1 MKNYKHMIVQNLADV
16 TIGSLLSVWSGV
28 LSFIPS
34 LIGALIVLIIGLIVA
49 VGLSSIVEKIIAAI
63 KLDAF
68 LHRLGLE
75 EYFNRAGLKIN
86 AKKFFGALVYWFFI
100 IVFVLAAADAIG
112 LTGLSQFLRDVV
124 AYIPQIVVA
133 VLILLVSV
141 VIANALRTTVKAS
154 VVGSKLHAA
163 NFLSNITWWS
173 AVIFGFITALI
184 QLGIAPMLLNTIITG
199 LVAMIAL
206 AGGIAFGLGGKD
218 YALHL
223 IAKFR
228 ERVE

>member
-1 MKNYKHMIVQNLADV
+1 MIIQNLADV
-16 TIGSLLSVWSGV
+16 TTASLLSVWSGV
-28 LSFIPS
+28 ISFIPT

-49 VGLSSIVEKIIAAI
+49 AGLSSIVEKIISAV

-68 LHRLGLE
+68 LRRLGLE
-75 EYFNRAGLKIN
+75 EYFHRADLKIN
-86 AKKFFGALVYWFFI
+86 SGKFFGALVYWFFI
-100 IVFVLAAADAIG
+100 IVFVLAAADAVG

-133 VLILLVSV
+133 ILILLVSV
-141 VIANALRTTVKAS
+141 VIANALRMAVKAS
-154 VVGSKLHAA
+154 VTGTKLHAA

-173 AVIFGFITALI
+173 AVIFGFIAALI

-206 AGGIAFGLGGKD
+206 AGGIALGLGGKD
-218 YALHL
+218 YAMHL
-223 IAKFR
+223 IGKFR

>member
-1 MKNYKHMIVQNLADV
+1 MKSINIMIVQNLADV
-16 TIGSLLSVWSGV
+16 TIGSLLNVWSGV
-28 LSFIPS
+28 IAFIPS

-49 VGLSSIVEKIIAAI
+49 AGLSSIVEKVIAAI

-68 LHRLGLE
+68 LHKLGLE
-75 EYFNRAGLKIN
+75 EYFSRAGLKVN
-86 AKKFFGALVYWFFI
+86 AGRFFGALVYWFFI

-133 VLILLVSV
+133 VLVLLVSV
-141 VIANALRTTVKAS
+141 VIANALRAAVKAS
-154 VVGSKLHAA
+154 VTGAKLHAA

-173 AVIFGFITALI
+173 AVIFGFIAALI

-206 AGGIAFGLGGKD
+206 AGGIALGLGGKD
-218 YALHL
+218 YATHL
-223 IAKFR
+223 IGKFR

>member
-1 MKNYKHMIVQNLADV
+1 MS
-16 TIGSLLSVWSGV
+16 SLLNVWNGV
-28 LSFIPS
+28 ISFIPS

-49 VGLSSIVEKIIAAI
+49 AGLGSIVERIIAAI
-63 KLDAF
+63 KIDAF
-68 LHRLGLE
+68 LKRLGLE
-75 EYFNRAGLKIN
+75 EYFGRAGLKIN
-86 AKKFFGALVYWFFI
+86 AGKFFGALVYWFFI

-112 LTGLSQFLRDVV
+112 LSGLAQFLKDVV

-133 VLILLVSV
+133 VLVLLVSV
-141 VIANALRTTVKAS
+141 VIANALRAAVKAS
-154 VVGSKLHAA
+154 VTGAKLHAA
-163 NFLSNITWWS
+163 NFLSNITWWA
-173 AVIFGFITALI
+173 AVIFGFVTALI

-218 YALHL
+218 YASHL
-223 IAKFR
+223 IGKFR